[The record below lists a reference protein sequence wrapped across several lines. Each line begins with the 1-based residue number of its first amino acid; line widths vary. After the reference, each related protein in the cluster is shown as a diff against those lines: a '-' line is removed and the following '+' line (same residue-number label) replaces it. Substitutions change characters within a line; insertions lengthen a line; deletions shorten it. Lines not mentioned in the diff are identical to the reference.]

1 MSCGGDGGGGGGG
14 CGMVAGCGGS
24 VVANWQV
31 VESCGNGSV
40 TPEGCPTATVDTTGI
55 TYGGNINM
63 QANMTFSSTL
73 TMGGSIKLT
82 YPKMCLMQG
91 GVTLSCADLTTAL
104 QSGAMMD
111 PDSPI
116 QSGSCAAAGD
126 GCACT
131 MTLKPQSMSETGTY
145 MTSGNVLSMDGAS
158 GMEMF
163 DYCVKGSN
171 LHLRGSMPLP
181 MGMTMSTGMVLKK

>member
-1 MSCGGDGGGGGGG
+1 
-14 CGMVAGCGGS
+14 MVAGCGGG

-31 VESCGNGSV
+31 VEVCGNESV
-40 TPEGCPTATVDTTGI
+40 EPQGCPTATVDTTGI
-55 TYGGNINM
+55 KYGGNINM

-73 TMGGSIKLT
+73 TVGGAIKLT
-82 YPKMCLMQG
+82 YPKVCLVQV
-91 GVTLSCADLTTAL
+91 GVTLSCADLTTAI
-104 QSGAMMD
+104 QSSAMMD
-111 PDSPI
+111 PDSTI
-116 QSGSCAAAGD
+116 QSGNCVSAAD

-145 MTSGNVLSMDGAS
+145 TTSGNVLSMDGAT

-163 DYCVKGSN
+163 DYCVKDSN

-181 MGMTMSTGMVLKK
+181 MGMTMSMGIVLKK